1 MPYITEERRMIQ
13 EQAREFTLNEV
24 LPVANKLD
32 PEKGDIPM
40 DLRDKMAELGY
51 FGILIPE
58 KYGGLGLGCF
68 EYCLVTEELSRGWM
82 SVASLIA
89 RGNLLIGSHMMSE
102 EQKSRYLTRMA
113 KGEFL
118 GAFSM
123 SEPNA
128 GSDISNISCRA
139 RKDGASWLISG
150 NKYWCTFA
158 DGADFIII
166 IARSSDAPAGKRHL
180 GLSMFFLEKKRGELP
195 PGCSG
200 APIPKIGY
208 FGWKTYELA
217 FDNCR
222 VPAENMIGEEGQ
234 AFYYA
239 TSGLETARAH
249 TAARAIGL
257 AQGALDDSIKYANDR
272 RQFSRAIADFQA
284 IRFKIAEM
292 ATQIEAARQ
301 LNYFVFEQIDT
312 GQRCDKEASMVKL
325 FASEMAER
333 VCSEGIQIHGGA
345 GYTTLHAVERLEQVW
360 ITNVTMNTAEGHF
373 NEHLMKSSPWG
384 QRLGFGGVTI
394 SMCIGLAAEDTAENA
409 LMELGL
415 DKIRLKAPVHHGDT
429 LYCYSEVL
437 EKQDAQQP
445 DAGIVRFR
453 HYGVNQDDKH
463 VFEGER
469 IVLIKRRS
477 HWGDK

>member
-1 MPYITEERRMIQ
+1 MTEERRMMQ
-13 EQAREFTLNEV
+13 EAAREFTMNEV

-32 PEKGDIPM
+32 PEQGDIPM
-40 DLRDKMAELGY
+40 SLRDKLAEMGY

-58 KYGGLGLGCF
+58 QYGGAGLGSF

-89 RGNLLIGSHMMSE
+89 RGNSLIGSHAMNE
-102 EQKSRYLTRMA
+102 EQRGRYLSRMA

-123 SEPNA
+123 SEPNT
-128 GSDISNISCRA
+128 GSDVASLSCRA
-139 RKDGASWLISG
+139 KKDGDSYLITG

-158 DGADFIII
+158 DGADFLILM
-166 IARSSDAPAGKRHL
+166 ARTSEMDPKARHK
-180 GLSMFFLEKKRGELP
+180 GISMFIIEKKRGELP

-208 FGWKTYELA
+208 FGWKTWELA

-239 TSGLETARAH
+239 TRGLETARAH

-257 AQGALDDSIKYANDR
+257 ARGALEDATQYAQER
-272 RQFSRAIADFQA
+272 RQFDRPISDFQA
-284 IRFKIAEM
+284 IRFKLADM
-292 ATQIEAARQ
+292 ATEIEAARQ
-301 LNYFVFEQIDT
+301 LMYFVCDQIDT

-333 VCSEGIQIHGGA
+333 VTSEGIQIFGGA
-345 GYTTLHAVERLEQVW
+345 GYTKLHAVERHW
-360 ITNVTMNTAEGHF
+360 RDA
-373 NEHLMKSSPWG
+373 
-384 QRLGFGGVTI
+384 RLT
-394 SMCIGLAAEDTAENA
+394 
-409 LMELGL
+409 
-415 DKIRLKAPVHHGDT
+415 KI
-429 LYCYSEVL
+429 
-437 EKQDAQQP
+437 
-445 DAGIVRFR
+445 
-453 HYGVNQDDKH
+453 
-463 VFEGER
+463 FEGTSEIQKR
-469 IVLIKRRS
+469 IISDRLLGRN
-477 HWGDK
+477 

>member
-1 MPYITEERRMIQ
+1 MPFLTEERRMIQ

-58 KYGGLGLGCF
+58 EYGGLGLGCS

-82 SVASLIA
+82 SVASIIA
-89 RGNLLIGSHMMSE
+89 RGNLLIGSHKMSE
-102 EQKSRYLTRMA
+102 EQRRRYLPRMA

-139 RKDGASWLISG
+139 KKDGDSYLISG

-158 DGADFIII
+158 DGADFMII
-166 IARSSDAPAGKRHL
+166 IARTSEAPPGKRHL
-180 GLSMFFLEKKRGELP
+180 GLSMFFVEKKRGELM

-200 APIPKIGY
+200 SPIPKIGY
-208 FGWKTYELA
+208 FGWKTWELA
-217 FDNCR
+217 FDECR
-222 VPAENMIGEEGQ
+222 LPGSALIGEEGR
-234 AFYYA
+234 AFYYISA
-239 TSGLETARAH
+239 GLERARAH

-257 AQGALDDSIKYANDR
+257 ARGALEDATAYAQER
-272 RQFSRAIADFQA
+272 RQFGQAIGDFQNT
-284 IRFKIAEM
+284 RFRLARM

-301 LNYFVFEQIDT
+301 LMYFVCDEID
-312 GQRCDKEASMVKL
+312 QKRRCDKEAAMVKF

-333 VCSEGIQIHGGA
+333 VTSEALQVFGGA
-345 GYTTLHAVERLEQVW
+345 GYTTLHAVERYW
-360 ITNVTMNTAEGHF
+360 RDA
-373 NEHLMKSSPWG
+373 
-384 QRLGFGGVTI
+384 RLT
-394 SMCIGLAAEDTAENA
+394 
-409 LMELGL
+409 
-415 DKIRLKAPVHHGDT
+415 KI
-429 LYCYSEVL
+429 
-437 EKQDAQQP
+437 
-445 DAGIVRFR
+445 
-453 HYGVNQDDKH
+453 
-463 VFEGER
+463 FEGTSEIQQR
-469 IVLIKRRS
+469 IISDHLLGKPNAA
-477 HWGDK
+477 